1 MLAALR
7 ADIRTLGFG
16 NWLLYA
22 IDRACRRAG
31 LDAAVT
37 RYILVAQPVPD
48 GPLLPA
54 RRGAAIAVRE
64 LAIGDPALAAMPVD
78 RAELENRARIGA
90 VGFGAFQ
97 DGRMIGYL
105 WLVVGPYDEAEV
117 RLRFVPAPEGRTSWD
132 FDVYLH
138 PEHRIGFGFAKLWET
153 ANAHLR
159 ARGVAWTISRISAI
173 NALSL
178 ASHRRLG
185 AVQCGSVTTIR
196 IGRFHIY
203 ISPRRPWVR
212 CSAGRG
218 AWAEFRIEAPNA

>member
-1 MLAALR
+1 MR
-7 ADIRTLGFG
+7 ADIRTLGLG
-16 NWLLYA
+16 NWMLYA
-22 IDRACRRAG
+22 VDRACRRAG
-31 LDAAVT
+31 IDAAVT

-48 GPLLPA
+48 KALLPA

-64 LAIGDPALAAMPVD
+64 LAIDDPALAVMPVD

-97 DGRMIGYL
+97 DGRLIGYL

-117 RLRFVPAPEGRTSWD
+117 RLRFVPVPEGHTSWD

-138 PEHRIGFGFAKLWET
+138 PEHRVGFGFAKLWET

-159 ARGVAWTISRISAI
+159 ARGVAWTISRISAF

-185 AVQCGSVTTIR
+185 AVRCGSVTTFR
-196 IGRFHIY
+196 AGRFY
-203 ISPRRPWVR
+203 LYVSESPPWLR
-212 CSAGRG
+212 ASAGRG
-218 AWAEFRIEAPNA
+218 AWPEFRIGAPSR